1 MGVTL
6 GKFFYNVVI
15 FIVQFNACIF
25 IVQPFC
31 YFRAKVDGPQAQ
43 KSGQRPPGL
52 IASTTYKGKGKGVLY
67 PRRNVGGVLIS
78 VT

>member
-1 MGVTL
+1 MDHKRKKVG
-6 GKFFYNVVI
+6 
-15 FIVQFNACIF
+15 NA
-25 IVQPFC
+25 P
-31 YFRAKVDGPQAQ
+31 
-43 KSGQRPPGL
+43 PPGL